1 MGSDIYRQLLN
12 LGIFEKINVQA
23 NVVELE
29 LTFQS
34 LEKLIKLHI
43 PSAIIERKGDEIYI
57 IVPLKSLLRYEIY
70 GDIVKLVIPVN
81 VK

>member
-12 LGIFEKINVQA
+12 LGIFEKINI
-23 NVVELE
+23 NVNTVELE
-29 LTFQS
+29 LTLQS

-43 PSAIIERKGDEIYI
+43 PGANIEERGGELYI
-57 IVPLKSLLRYEIY
+57 VVPLRSLLKYEIY

>member
-1 MGSDIYRQLLN
+1 MGSDIDRQLLN
-12 LGIFEKINVQA
+12 LGIFEKINVHA
-23 NVVELE
+23 NAVELE
-29 LTFQS
+29 LTLQS

>member
-29 LTFQS
+29 LTLQS

-43 PSAIIERKGDEIYI
+43 PSAIIERKGDDIYI
-57 IVPLKSLLRYEIY
+57 IVPLRSLLRYEVY
-70 GDIVKLVIPVN
+70 GDVVKLIIPVN

>member
-29 LTFQS
+29 LTRSS
-34 LEKLIKLHI
+34 LEKLVKMYI
-43 PSAIIERKGDEIYI
+43 PGANIEERGGELYI
-57 IVPLKSLLRYEIY
+57 VVPLRSLLRYEVY
-70 GDIVKLVIPVN
+70 GDVVKLIIPVN